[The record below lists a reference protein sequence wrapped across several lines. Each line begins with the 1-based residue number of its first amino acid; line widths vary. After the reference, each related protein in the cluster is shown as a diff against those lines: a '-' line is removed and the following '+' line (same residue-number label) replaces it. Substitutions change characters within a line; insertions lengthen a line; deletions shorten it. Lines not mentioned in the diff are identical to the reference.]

1 MRPQTCSP
9 ASTHAS
15 SFLHLFCSV
24 PSLFLRK
31 QSAGQTLSA
40 LIALTSAL
48 FLVPALLAQ
57 APYQGQSMTD
67 TQSGYEQGLEQPQPY
82 GQKPDPRQPPT
93 EQNYPEQSYP
103 QQSYPA
109 LGPQAP
115 GSNDQQQGYPPRQP
129 LSAPDLEQLVA
140 PIALYPDSLVAQI
153 LAASTYPA
161 QVTDAD
167 RWRRAQG
174 YATTDQIA
182 AGANAMPWD
191 PSVKALTAFP
201 QVLAQMDQNLH
212 WTSELGDAY
221 FNQPQDVL
229 EAVQVMRR
237 RAQQAGNLNS
247 TPQEAVTYDQGNIVV
262 APANP
267 QVVYLPAY
275 NPWSVY
281 GEPVSPY
288 PGFSVLGA
296 VGSFFES
303 SAVRFGL
310 GVALNAFARTPW
322 GWLGWGLSWL
332 TQSVLF
338 QGGNYYSHSA
348 TVAHWGLPYGT
359 RAYSR
364 GGMVAGWNRWSRPSY
379 ESRYSAQNRAVGG
392 YGRFASGYAGAR
404 SQGFARTAER
414 DASAANRSGDR
425 YSRGYQNSGSGY
437 DRTSRESYNN
447 FRPSTS
453 RSEAYGRSAYGS
465 TFDQSRF
472 NQSGSNRMAENF
484 ARNSSGNYGSR
495 PSTSYNNSARAYRP
509 PSSNFQRSDFG
520 KQSSHSF
527 KSSGFKSSGKSSFD
541 KSSFSKSSFK
551 PPHSGGFHLFGG
563 GHAPKISGGGKSSG
577 HGHSGGGGHSG
588 GKHHH

>member
-1 MRPQTCSP
+1 V
-9 ASTHAS
+9 
-15 SFLHLFCSV
+15 LI
-24 PSLFLRK
+24 
-31 QSAGQTLSA
+31 SA
-40 LIALTSAL
+40 LLLAP
-48 FLVPALLAQ
+48 VLLAQ
-57 APYQGQSMTD
+57 APYQGQSA
-67 TQSGYEQGLEQPQPY
+67 PQPY
-82 GQKPDPRQPPT
+82 VQQPYPD
-93 EQNYPEQSYP
+93 QNYPQQPYP
-103 QQSYPA
+103 QQAYPA
-109 LGPQAP
+109 P
-115 GSNDQQQGYPPRQP
+115 GQIDQQAYAPRQP

-140 PIALYPDSLVAQI
+140 PIALYPDTLVAQI

-161 QVTDAD
+161 QVADAD
-167 RWRRAQG
+167 RWRRTQG

-182 AGANAMPWD
+182 AGANAMQWD

-229 EAVQVMRR
+229 EAVQIMRR

-267 QVVYLPAY
+267 QVVYVPAY

-281 GEPVSPY
+281 GQPVSPY

-338 QGGNYYSHSA
+338 QGSNYYSHSA

-364 GGMVAGWNRWSRPSY
+364 GGTVAGWNRSPRPSY
-379 ESRYSAQNRAVGG
+379 ENRYSAPNRAAGG
-392 YGRFASGYAGAR
+392 YGRPDSRFTGTH
-404 SQGFARTAER
+404 SQGFARTPER
-414 DASAANRSGDR
+414 DAYEANRSGDR
-425 YSRGYQNSGSGY
+425 NGRGYHNPGSGY

-447 FRPSTS
+447 FRPSIG

-465 TFDQSRF
+465 TFDQS
-472 NQSGSNRMAENF
+472 GSNRTTENF
-484 ARNSSGNYGSR
+484 ARNPSGNYRGRST
-495 PSTSYNNSARAYRP
+495 TSYSNSTQAYRA

-527 KSSGFKSSGKSSFD
+527 KSSKFKSSGKSSFD

-577 HGHSGGGGHSG
+577 HGHSGGG
-588 GKHHH
+588 KHHH

>member
-1 MRPQTCSP
+1 
-9 ASTHAS
+9 
-15 SFLHLFCSV
+15 
-24 PSLFLRK
+24 
-31 QSAGQTLSA
+31 
-40 LIALTSAL
+40 
-48 FLVPALLAQ
+48 
-57 APYQGQSMTD
+57 
-67 TQSGYEQGLEQPQPY
+67 
-82 GQKPDPRQPPT
+82 
-93 EQNYPEQSYP
+93 
-103 QQSYPA
+103 
-109 LGPQAP
+109 
-115 GSNDQQQGYPPRQP
+115 
-129 LSAPDLEQLVA
+129 
-140 PIALYPDSLVAQI
+140 VAQI

-161 QVTDAD
+161 QVVDAD

-182 AGANAMPWD
+182 AGANGMSWD

-221 FNQPQDVL
+221 FNQPQAIL

-267 QVVYLPAY
+267 QVVYVPVY
-275 NPWSVY
+275 NPWGVY
-281 GEPVSPY
+281 GQPVSPY

-296 VGSFFES
+296 LGSFFES

-310 GVALNAFARTPW
+310 GIALNAFARTPW

-338 QGGNYYSHSA
+338 QGSNYYSHSA

-364 GGMVAGWNRWSRPSY
+364 GGTVAGWNRSPRSSY
-379 ESRYSAQNRAVGG
+379 ENRYSAPNRAAGG
-392 YGRFASGYAGAR
+392 YGRPDSRFTGTL
-404 SQGFARTAER
+404 SQEFARMPER
-414 DASAANRSGDR
+414 DAYAANRSGDR

-437 DRTSRESYNN
+437 DRSSRESYNN

-453 RSEAYGRSAYGS
+453 RSEAYGRSVYGS
-465 TFDQSRF
+465 TF
-472 NQSGSNRMAENF
+472 NQPGNRTAENF
-484 ARNSSGNYGSR
+484 ATNSSANHSGR
-495 PSTSYNNSARAYRP
+495 PSSSYNDSTRSHRA
-509 PSSNFQRSDFG
+509 SSSDFQRSDFG
-520 KQSSHSF
+520 KPSHSF

-551 PPHSGGFHLFGG
+551 PSHSGGFHLFGG
-563 GHAPKISGGGKSSG
+563 GHAPKISDGGKSSG
-577 HGHSGGGGHSG
+577 HGHFSGGGHSG
-588 GKHHH
+588 GGKHHH

>member
-1 MRPQTCSP
+1 M
-9 ASTHAS
+9 
-15 SFLHLFCSV
+15 
-24 PSLFLRK
+24 
-31 QSAGQTLSA
+31 
-40 LIALTSAL
+40 LTSAL
-48 FLVPALLAQ
+48 LLAPVLLAQ
-57 APYQGQSMTD
+57 APYQGQSD
-67 TQSGYEQGLEQPQPY
+67 PQPY
-82 GQKPDPRQPPT
+82 AQQPYPDQDYPQQPYPAPRQP
-93 EQNYPEQSYP
+93 
-103 QQSYPA
+103 
-109 LGPQAP
+109 AP
-115 GSNDQQQGYPPRQP
+115 GQNDQQQAYAPRQP

-140 PIALYPDSLVAQI
+140 PIALYPDTLVAQI

-161 QVTDAD
+161 QVADAD
-167 RWRRAQG
+167 RWRRTQG
-174 YATTDQIA
+174 SATTDQIA
-182 AGANAMPWD
+182 AGANAMQWD

-267 QVVYLPAY
+267 QVVYVPAY

-281 GEPVSPY
+281 GQPVSPY

-296 VGSFFES
+296 LGSFFES

-310 GVALNAFARTPW
+310 GTALNAFARTPW

-348 TVAHWGLPYGT
+348 TVAHWGLPHGT

-364 GGMVAGWNRWSRPSY
+364 GGMVAGLNRWSRPSS
-379 ESRYSAQNRAVGG
+379 ENRFNAPNRAAGG
-392 YGRFASGYAGAR
+392 YGRPYSGYTGAR
-404 SQGFARTAER
+404 SQGFARTPER
-414 DASAANRSGDR
+414 DTYAANRSGDR
-425 YSRGYQNSGSGY
+425 NGRGYQNSASGY
-437 DRTSRESYNN
+437 DRASREGYNN
-447 FRPSTS
+447 FRPSIG

-472 NQSGSNRMAENF
+472 NQSGSKRMAENF
-484 ARNSSGNYGSR
+484 ARNPSGNYGVR
-495 PSTSYNNSARAYRP
+495 PSTSYGNSSRAYRQ
-509 PSSNFQRSDFG
+509 PSSSFQRSDFG

-527 KSSGFKSSGKSSFD
+527 KSSGFESSGKSSFD

-551 PPHSGGFHLFGG
+551 PSHSGGFHLFGG

>member
-9 ASTHAS
+9 ASTCAS
-15 SFLHLFCSV
+15 SFVQPDSCCGLFPRNRSCWQRLS
-24 PSLFLRK
+24 SL
-31 QSAGQTLSA
+31 
-40 LIALTSAL
+40 IVLTSAL
-48 FLVPALLAQ
+48 LLSPVLLAQ
-57 APYQGQSMTD
+57 APYQGQSD
-67 TQSGYEQGLEQPQPY
+67 AQQPY
-82 GQKPDPRQPPT
+82 PD
-93 EQNYPEQSYP
+93 QNYPQQPYP
-103 QQSYPA
+103 QQAYPA
-109 LGPQAP
+109 P
-115 GSNDQQQGYPPRQP
+115 GQIDQQAYAPRQP

-140 PIALYPDSLVAQI
+140 PIALYPDTLVAQI
-153 LAASTYPA
+153 LAASTYPL
-161 QVTDAD
+161 QVVDAD

-174 YATTDQIA
+174 YATNDQIA
-182 AGANAMPWD
+182 AGANATPWD

-267 QVVYLPAY
+267 QVVYVPAY

-281 GEPVSPY
+281 GQPVSPY

-348 TVAHWGLPYGT
+348 TVAHWGLPYGV

-364 GGMVAGWNRWSRPSY
+364 GGMVAGWNRWSRPSS
-379 ESRYSAQNRAVGG
+379 ENRFNAPNRAAGG
-392 YGRFASGYAGAR
+392 YGRPYSGNTGAR
-404 SQGFARTAER
+404 SQGFARTPER
-414 DASAANRSGDR
+414 DAYATNRSRDR

-437 DRTSRESYNN
+437 NRTSRESYNSS
-447 FRPSTS
+447 RPANS
-453 RSEAYGRSAYGS
+453 RSEPYGRSTYGS
-465 TFDQSRF
+465 TF
-472 NQSGSNRMAENF
+472 NQSGSNRTVENF
-484 ARNSSGNYGSR
+484 ARNYSGNYGGR
-495 PSTSYNNSARAYRP
+495 PSTSYSMARAYRP

-520 KQSSHSF
+520 KQSSHTF
-527 KSSGFKSSGKSSFD
+527 KSSGFKPSGKSSFD

>member
-1 MRPQTCSP
+1 
-9 ASTHAS
+9 
-15 SFLHLFCSV
+15 V
-24 PSLFLRK
+24 
-31 QSAGQTLSA
+31 
-40 LIALTSAL
+40 LTSAL
-48 FLVPALLAQ
+48 LLAPVLLAQ
-57 APYQGQSMTD
+57 APYQGQSD
-67 TQSGYEQGLEQPQPY
+67 PQPY
-82 GQKPDPRQPPT
+82 AQQPYPDQD
-93 EQNYPEQSYP
+93 YP
-103 QQSYPA
+103 QQPYPA
-109 LGPQAP
+109 PGQQVPQQ
-115 GSNDQQQGYPPRQP
+115 NDQQAYASRQP

-140 PIALYPDSLVAQI
+140 PIALYPDTLVAQI

-161 QVTDAD
+161 QVADAD

-182 AGANAMPWD
+182 AGANAMSWD
-191 PSVKALTAFP
+191 PSLKALTAFP

-229 EAVQVMRR
+229 EAVQIMRG

-247 TPQEAVTYDQGNIVV
+247 TPQETVTYDQGNIVV

-267 QVVYLPAY
+267 QVVYVPTY

-281 GEPVSPY
+281 GQPVLPY

-310 GVALNAFARTPW
+310 GIALNAFARTPW

-348 TVAHWGLPYGT
+348 TVAHWGLPHGT

-364 GGMVAGWNRWSRPSY
+364 GGTVAGGNRWSRPSY
-379 ESRYSAQNRAVGG
+379 ENRYSASNRAAGG
-392 YGRFASGYAGAR
+392 YGRPNSGYTGTH
-404 SQGFARTAER
+404 SQGFARTPER
-414 DASAANRSGDR
+414 EGYAANRSGDR
-425 YSRGYQNSGSGY
+425 YGRGYQNSGSVY
-437 DRTSRESYNN
+437 DRTSRDSYNS

-453 RSEAYGRSAYGS
+453 RSEAYGRS
-465 TFDQSRF
+465 
-472 NQSGSNRMAENF
+472 
-484 ARNSSGNYGSR
+484 
-495 PSTSYNNSARAYRP
+495 AYRP

-520 KQSSHSF
+520 KQSFHSF
-527 KSSGFKSSGKSSFD
+527 KSSGFKSSG

-577 HGHSGGGGHSG
+577 HWHSGGGGHSG

>member
-1 MRPQTCSP
+1 MI
-9 ASTHAS
+9 
-15 SFLHLFCSV
+15 V
-24 PSLFLRK
+24 
-31 QSAGQTLSA
+31 
-40 LIALTSAL
+40 LTSAL
-48 FLVPALLAQ
+48 LLAPALFAQQ
-57 APYQGQSMTD
+57 APYQGQYSP
-67 TQSGYEQGLEQPQPY
+67 QSRSGYDQGSGPPQPY
-82 GQKPDPRQPPT
+82 RQQPYPQQPSP
-93 EQNYPEQSYP
+93 EQNYPEQPYP

-109 LGPQAP
+109 PGQPAP
-115 GSNDQQQGYPPRQP
+115 GQNDQQQGYVPARP
-129 LSAPDLEQLVA
+129 LNAQDLEQLVA
-140 PIALYPDSLVAQI
+140 PIALYPDTLVAQI

-161 QVTDAD
+161 QVADAD

-182 AGANAMPWD
+182 AGANAQPWD
-191 PSVKALTAFP
+191 PGVKALTAFP
-201 QVLAQMDQNLH
+201 QVLAQMDQNLR

-221 FNQPQDVL
+221 YNQPQDVL

-267 QVVYLPAY
+267 QVVYVPVY

-281 GEPVSPY
+281 GQPVSSY

-296 VGSFFES
+296 LGSFFES

-310 GVALNAFARTPW
+310 GIALNAFARTPW

-338 QGGNYYSHSA
+338 QGSNYYSHSA

-364 GGMVAGWNRWSRPSY
+364 GGTVAGWNSSSRPGY
-379 ESRYSAQNRAVGG
+379 GVRYAAPNRVANG
-392 YGRFASGYAGAR
+392 YGRTNGVYGGPR
-404 SQGFARTAER
+404 SPGFSRTPER
-414 DASAANRSGDR
+414 NAYAANGVGERN
-425 YSRGYQNSGSGY
+425 SRGYPNSGTGY
-437 DRTSRESYNN
+437 DRNSRESYNN
-447 FRPSTS
+447 FRPAIS
-453 RSEAYGRSAYGS
+453 RSEPYGRSAYGP
-465 TFDQSRF
+465 TFDQSG
-472 NQSGSNRMAENF
+472 NNRLTQNF
-484 ARNSSGNYGSR
+484 ARNSSGNYGAR
-495 PSTSYNNSARAYRP
+495 PSPSYSNSMRAYQS
-509 PSSNFQRSDFG
+509 PSSTFQRSDFG
-520 KQSSHSF
+520 KQSSHGF
-527 KSSGFKSSGKSSFD
+527 KGSVFKSSGKSSFN

-551 PPHSGGFHLFGG
+551 SSHSGGFHLFGG
-563 GHAPKISGGGKSSG
+563 GHAPKSSGGGKSFG

>member
-1 MRPQTCSP
+1 
-9 ASTHAS
+9 
-15 SFLHLFCSV
+15 V
-24 PSLFLRK
+24 
-31 QSAGQTLSA
+31 
-40 LIALTSAL
+40 
-48 FLVPALLAQ
+48 
-57 APYQGQSMTD
+57 
-67 TQSGYEQGLEQPQPY
+67 
-82 GQKPDPRQPPT
+82 
-93 EQNYPEQSYP
+93 P
-103 QQSYPA
+103 QQ
-109 LGPQAP
+109 
-115 GSNDQQQGYPPRQP
+115 NDPQQGYAPRQP

-140 PIALYPDSLVAQI
+140 PIALYPDTLVAQI

-161 QVTDAD
+161 QVADAD

-182 AGANAMPWD
+182 GGANTMLWD

-212 WTSELGDAY
+212 WTTELGDAY

-247 TPQEAVTYDQGNIVV
+247 TPQESVTYDQGTIAV

-267 QVVYLPAY
+267 QVVYVPVY
-275 NPWSVY
+275 NPWGVY
-281 GEPVSPY
+281 GQPVAPY

-296 VGSFFES
+296 LGSFFES

-310 GVALNAFARTPW
+310 GIALNAFARTPW

-364 GGMVAGWNRWSRPSY
+364 GGTVAGWNRSFGPGY
-379 ESRYSAQNRAVGG
+379 GSRYGAPNRTMGA
-392 YGRFASGYAGAR
+392 YGRPNGGFTGTR
-404 SQGFARTAER
+404 PQGFAITPER
-414 DASAANRSGDR
+414 DAYAADRLADR

-447 FRPSTS
+447 FRSPIN
-453 RSEAYGRSAYGS
+453 RSEPYDRSAYGS
-465 TFDQSRF
+465 TFNR
-472 NQSGSNRMAENF
+472 SGSNRPAENF
-484 ARNSSGNYGSR
+484 ARHSSGNYGVR
-495 PSTSYNNSARAYRP
+495 PSSSYNNSARSYRP

-520 KQSSHSF
+520 KQSTHSF

-551 PPHSGGFHLFGG
+551 PSHSGGFHLFGG
-563 GHAPKISGGGKSSG
+563 GHAPKISGGKSSG

>member
-1 MRPQTCSP
+1 
-9 ASTHAS
+9 
-15 SFLHLFCSV
+15 V
-24 PSLFLRK
+24 
-31 QSAGQTLSA
+31 
-40 LIALTSAL
+40 IVLTSAL
-48 FLVPALLAQ
+48 LLVPALVAQ
-57 APYQGQSMTD
+57 QALP
-67 TQSGYEQGLEQPQPY
+67 
-82 GQKPDPRQPPT
+82 
-93 EQNYPEQSYP
+93 EQNYPAQSYP
-103 QQSYPA
+103 QQSYPDP
-109 LGPQAP
+109 GPQAP
-115 GSNDQQQGYPPRQP
+115 GPNDQQPGYAPRQP

-140 PIALYPDSLVAQI
+140 PIALYPDTLVAQI

-161 QVTDAD
+161 QVVDAD

-182 AGANAMPWD
+182 AGANAMAWD

-229 EAVQVMRR
+229 EAVQIMRG

-267 QVVYLPAY
+267 QVVYVPAY
-275 NPWSVY
+275 NPWAVY
-281 GEPVSPY
+281 GQPVTPY
-288 PGFSVLGA
+288 PGFSLLGA
-296 VGSFFES
+296 LGSFFDS
-303 SAVRFGL
+303 SVVRFGL
-310 GVALNAFARTPW
+310 GIALNAFARTPW

-348 TVAHWGLPYGT
+348 TVAHWGLPYGVRT
-359 RAYSR
+359 YSH
-364 GGMVAGWNRWSRPSY
+364 GGTVAGWNRSFGQGY
-379 ESRYSAQNRAVGG
+379 GSRYNAPNRAAGG
-392 YGRFASGYAGAR
+392 YGRPDNGYARAR
-404 SQGFARTAER
+404 SQGSARTPER
-414 DASAANRSGDR
+414 DAYAANRSGDP
-425 YSRGYQNSGSGY
+425 YGRGYRNSGSGY
-437 DRTSRESYNN
+437 DRTSREGYNN
-447 FRPSTS
+447 FRSSTN

-465 TFDQSRF
+465 TFDRSRIS
-472 NQSGSNRMAENF
+472 QSGSSRMAENF
-484 ARNSSGNYGSR
+484 ARNSSGNYGGR
-495 PSTSYNNSARAYRP
+495 PSTSYSTTRAYGS

-527 KSSGFKSSGKSSFD
+527 KSSGFKSSRKSPFD

-551 PPHSGGFHLFGG
+551 PSHSGGFHLFGG
-563 GHAPKISGGGKSSG
+563 GHAPKISGGKSSG
-577 HGHSGGGGHSG
+577 HGHSGGGGHSSG

>member
-1 MRPQTCSP
+1 ML
-9 ASTHAS
+9 A
-15 SFLHLFCSV
+15 
-24 PSLFLRK
+24 
-31 QSAGQTLSA
+31 SA
-40 LIALTSAL
+40 LLLA
-48 FLVPALLAQ
+48 PMLLAQ
-57 APYQGQSMTD
+57 APYQGQSPAR
-67 TQSGYEQGLEQPQPY
+67 YEQGSEQPQPY
-82 GQKPDPRQPPT
+82 GQQPYAQPST
-93 EQNYPEQSYP
+93 PEQNYPQQPGP
-103 QQSYPA
+103 QPLYPA
-109 LGPQAP
+109 PGPPAQ
-115 GSNDQQQGYPPRQP
+115 NDQQQSYAPLQP
-129 LSAPDLEQLVA
+129 LSAQDLEQLVA
-140 PIALYPDSLVAQI
+140 PIALYPDTLVAQI

-161 QVTDAD
+161 QVADAD

-182 AGANAMPWD
+182 AGANAMQWD

-229 EAVQVMRR
+229 EAVQVMRG
-237 RAQQAGNLNS
+237 RAQRAGNLNS

-267 QVVYLPAY
+267 QVVYVPAY

-281 GEPVSPY
+281 GQPVSPY

-296 VGSFFES
+296 LGSFFES

-310 GVALNAFARTPW
+310 GIALNAFARTPW

-338 QGGNYYSHSA
+338 QGSNYYSHSA

-364 GGMVAGWNRWSRPSY
+364 GGTVAGWNRFSRPGY
-379 ESRYSAQNRAVGG
+379 GSRYGTADRAPGYARTNGG
-392 YGRFASGYAGAR
+392 YSGTRSQRFAR
-404 SQGFARTAER
+404 MPER
-414 DASAANRSGDR
+414 DAYAANRSGDR
-425 YSRGYQNSGSGY
+425 YGRGYQNSGSGY
-437 DRTSRESYNN
+437 NRTSRESYNS
-447 FRPSTS
+447 FRPAIS
-453 RSEAYGRSAYGS
+453 RSEPYGRSAYGS
-465 TFDQSRF
+465 TF
-472 NQSGSNRMAENF
+472 NQSGSNRTAENF
-484 ARNSSGNYGSR
+484 TRSSSGNYGGR
-495 PSTSYNNSARAYRP
+495 PSTSYSNSTRAYRA
-509 PSSNFQRSDFG
+509 PSSTFQRSDFG
-520 KQSSHSF
+520 RQSSHSF
-527 KSSGFKSSGKSSFD
+527 KSSGFKSAGKSSFD

-563 GHAPKISGGGKSSG
+563 GHAPKISGGGKSFG

>member
-9 ASTHAS
+9 ASNHAA
-15 SFLHLFCSV
+15 SFLQPDLFFG
-24 PSLFLRK
+24 LFSGKPFPRQK
-31 QSAGQTLSA
+31 LSTV
-40 LIALTSAL
+40 IVLTSAL
-48 FLVPALLAQ
+48 LLAPALFAQQ
-57 APYQGQSMTD
+57 APYEGQYAPEP
-67 TQSGYEQGLEQPQPY
+67 QSGYEQGDGQQPQPY
-82 GQKPDPRQPPT
+82 GQQPYPQQPRP

-103 QQSYPA
+103 
-109 LGPQAP
+109 AP
-115 GSNDQQQGYPPRQP
+115 GQSDQQQGYAPRQP
-129 LSAPDLEQLVA
+129 LSASDLEQLVA
-140 PIALYPDSLVAQI
+140 PIALYPDTLVAQI

-161 QVTDAD
+161 QVVDAG
-167 RWRRAQG
+167 RWRHAQG

-182 AGANAMPWD
+182 AGANAQPWD

-221 FNQPQDVL
+221 FNQPQDIL

-267 QVVYLPAY
+267 QVVYVPAY
-275 NPWSVY
+275 NPWGVY
-281 GEPVSPY
+281 GQPVSPY

-296 VGSFFES
+296 LGSFFES

-310 GVALNAFARTPW
+310 GIALNAFARTPW

-338 QGGNYYSHSA
+338 QGSNYYSHSA
-348 TVAHWGLPYGT
+348 TVAHWGLPYGV

-364 GGMVAGWNRWSRPSY
+364 GGTVAGWNRWSRPSY
-379 ESRYSAQNRAVGG
+379 ENRYSAPNRAVGG
-392 YGRFASGYAGAR
+392 YGRPGGRYTGTQ
-404 SQGFARTAER
+404 SQPGFARMPER
-414 DASAANRSGDR
+414 DAYAANRSGDR
-425 YSRGYQNSGSGY
+425 YSRGYPNSGSVY
-437 DRTSRESYNN
+437 DRSSREGYNS
-447 FRPSTS
+447 FRPSIN
-453 RSEAYGRSAYGS
+453 RSDPYGRSAYGS
-465 TFDQSRF
+465 TF
-472 NQSGSNRMAENF
+472 NQSGSNRTAENF

-495 PSTSYNNSARAYRP
+495 PSTSYSNSTRAYRP
-509 PSSNFQRSDFG
+509 PSSDFQRSDFG

-527 KSSGFKSSGKSSFD
+527 KSSGFKSSGKSSF
-541 KSSFSKSSFK
+541 SKSSFK
-551 PPHSGGFHLFGG
+551 SSHSGGFHLFGG
-563 GHAPKISGGGKSSG
+563 GHAPKSSGGGKSFG
-577 HGHSGGGGHSG
+577 HGHSGGGSHSG

>member
-1 MRPQTCSP
+1 MRPQTYSR

-15 SFLHLFCSV
+15 SFLQPDSCRGLFPRNRSCRQRLS
-24 PSLFLRK
+24 SL
-31 QSAGQTLSA
+31 
-40 LIALTSAL
+40 IVLTSAL
-48 FLVPALLAQ
+48 LLAPVLLAQ
-57 APYQGQSMTD
+57 APYQGQSD
-67 TQSGYEQGLEQPQPY
+67 PQPY
-82 GQKPDPRQPPT
+82 AQQPYPDQDYPQQPYPAPRQP
-93 EQNYPEQSYP
+93 
-103 QQSYPA
+103 
-109 LGPQAP
+109 AP
-115 GSNDQQQGYPPRQP
+115 GQNDQQQAYAPRQP

-140 PIALYPDSLVAQI
+140 PIALYPDTLVAQI

-161 QVTDAD
+161 QVADAD
-167 RWRRAQG
+167 RWRRTQG
-174 YATTDQIA
+174 SATTDQIA
-182 AGANAMPWD
+182 AGANAMQWD

-267 QVVYLPAY
+267 QVVYVPAY

-281 GEPVSPY
+281 GQPVSPY

-296 VGSFFES
+296 LGSFFES

-310 GVALNAFARTPW
+310 GTALNAFARTPW

-348 TVAHWGLPYGT
+348 TVAHWGLPHGT

-364 GGMVAGWNRWSRPSY
+364 GGMVAGLNRWSRPSS
-379 ESRYSAQNRAVGG
+379 ENRFNAPNRAAGG
-392 YGRFASGYAGAR
+392 YGRPYSGYTGAR
-404 SQGFARTAER
+404 SQGFARTPER
-414 DASAANRSGDR
+414 DTYAANRSGDR
-425 YSRGYQNSGSGY
+425 NGRGYQNSASGY
-437 DRTSRESYNN
+437 DRASREGYNN
-447 FRPSTS
+447 FRPSIG

-472 NQSGSNRMAENF
+472 NQSGSKRMAENF
-484 ARNSSGNYGSR
+484 ARNPSGNYGVR
-495 PSTSYNNSARAYRP
+495 PSTSYGNSSRAYRQ
-509 PSSNFQRSDFG
+509 PSSSFQRSDFG

-527 KSSGFKSSGKSSFD
+527 KSSGFESSGKSSFD

-551 PPHSGGFHLFGG
+551 PSHSGGFHLFGG